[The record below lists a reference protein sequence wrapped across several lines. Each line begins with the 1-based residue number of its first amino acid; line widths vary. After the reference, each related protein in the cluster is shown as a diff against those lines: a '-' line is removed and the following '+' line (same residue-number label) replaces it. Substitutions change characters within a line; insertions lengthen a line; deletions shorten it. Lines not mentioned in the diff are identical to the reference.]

1 MTVPTPPASQEA
13 APSADRPDAA
23 PQLRLHLVTLGVA
36 DLPRAIAFYETLGLA
51 RRDRT
56 TQGVAFFDAGGAV
69 LSLFPRPAL
78 AADAMLADTG
88 AGGFS
93 GIALAF
99 NVASPGEVDATL
111 AAAQA
116 AGGTVVKAGQS
127 VFWGG
132 YGGYFTDPDGHLW
145 EVAHNPFFPFDEAGH
160 LVLPD

>member
-1 MTVPTPPASQEA
+1 MTASTMASA
-13 APSADRPDAA
+13 APSAARPSA
-23 PQLRLHLVTLGVA
+23 PPLRLHLVTLGVA

-51 RRDRT
+51 RRDRS

-78 AADAMLADTG
+78 AADAMQADTG
-88 AGGFS
+88 TGGFS

-99 NVASPGEVDATL
+99 NVAGEGEVDATL

-116 AGGTVVKAGQS
+116 AGGTVVKAGQR

-132 YGGYFTDPDGHLW
+132 YSGYFTDPDGHAW
-145 EVAHNPFFPFDEAGH
+145 EVAHNPFFPFDAAGR